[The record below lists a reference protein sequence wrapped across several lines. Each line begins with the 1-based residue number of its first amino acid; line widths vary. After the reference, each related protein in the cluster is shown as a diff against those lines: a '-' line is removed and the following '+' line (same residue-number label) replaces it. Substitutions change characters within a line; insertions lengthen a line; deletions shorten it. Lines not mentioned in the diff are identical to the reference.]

1 MSVQLNSQAIHDM
14 FADPD
19 GPVGQ
24 AMEKV
29 AIQVEDVAKSLLML
43 PGTGGIYMPGVL
55 SFVSGGKFYSN
66 WSTGGRSDEH
76 TASAPGEPPASDTGA
91 LLTSVGHEMHVGETV
106 YALIGSSKEYAIY
119 LEEGTHRRGGEVGI
133 EARPWL
139 VPALHIVVP
148 E

>member
-1 MSVQLNSQAIHDM
+1 MSVQINSQAIHEM
-14 FADPD
+14 FADLE

-29 AIQVEDVAKSLLML
+29 AIQVEDVAKSLLMI
-43 PGTGGIYMPGVL
+43 PGTGGIYMPGIL

-66 WSTGGRSDEH
+66 HSTGGRSTEH
-76 TASAPGEPPASDTGA
+76 QASAPGEPPASDTGS
-91 LLTSVGHEMHVGETV
+91 LLASVGHEMHVEETV
-106 YALIGSSKEYAIY
+106 YALIGSSKEYALF
-119 LEEGTHRRGGEVGI
+119 LEEGTHRQGGEVGI
-133 EARPWL
+133 EARPWI